1 MATSGTGRGL
11 AALAAAALSG
21 LLPQSAPA
29 QETAPAFHR
38 ADWQEDFSQLKAA
51 LERSYVNLAWMG
63 SPQSGVDVPRLERRA
78 RDALAAAITDAEA
91 EHALL
96 EFVAGFHDGHLSPL
110 PRLAASTVP
119 AVPEPADAPLDPQ
132 NPDSGCAALGYA
144 ASSPIAFTLPFESL
158 PGFVMAGD
166 GLTEPFRSGLVP
178 APDGR
183 RIGIVRIQEF
193 EPTAFP
199 AVCIRAWAA
208 LRAAN
213 SPLTPGAIEDAA
225 SDAWFAALAETLAQL
240 RKQGAA
246 AVLVDIGRNSGGGD
260 SGDWMPRMFTDRAVS
275 SAPMLMV
282 DAPISTRY
290 FDEQIRSMDKGLVAH
305 PAADGAQALGEA
317 RRFFEAGKAKI
328 GKQRCNLGW
337 VWTEQRPWNVGACNN
352 LLAAG
357 FAGGARSNLPKGAYG
372 SPEIARRLSWAAA
385 IEPHFGAWNGPAY
398 VLTDNRTFSAA
409 EMFAA
414 TMKDNGIART
424 LGARTGGD
432 GCGFMAKGDPLVL
445 AHSQLRFRIPN
456 CLRLRAD
463 GTDEVAGIAA
473 DFPLA
478 PMKGESGRGR
488 AARALAVIAGD
499 MPLAR

>member
-11 AALAAAALSG
+11 AALAAAAALSG

-38 ADWQEDFSQLKAA
+38 ADWQEDFGQLKAA

-199 AVCIRAWAA
+199 AVCTRAWAA

-282 DAPISTRY
+282 DAPISAQY
-290 FDEQIRSMDKGLVAH
+290 FDEQIRSMDKGLAAH
-305 PAADGAQALGEA
+305 PAADGAQALGRHAGSSKPGRRRSGSSVAISAGYGPSSA
-317 RRFFEAGKAKI
+317 RGTSEPATTFSPRGLRAVPGAACPKALMAIRKLPAGYP
-328 GKQRCNLGW
+328 GPL
-337 VWTEQRPWNVGACNN
+337 
-352 LLAAG
+352 
-357 FAGGARSNLPKGAYG
+357 RSNPISAPGT
-372 SPEIARRLSWAAA
+372 
-385 IEPHFGAWNGPAY
+385 GP
-398 VLTDNRTFSAA
+398 LMS
-409 EMFAA
+409 
-414 TMKDNGIART
+414 
-424 LGARTGGD
+424 
-432 GCGFMAKGDPLVL
+432 
-445 AHSQLRFRIPN
+445 
-456 CLRLRAD
+456 
-463 GTDEVAGIAA
+463 
-473 DFPLA
+473 
-478 PMKGESGRGR
+478 
-488 AARALAVIAGD
+488 
-499 MPLAR
+499 